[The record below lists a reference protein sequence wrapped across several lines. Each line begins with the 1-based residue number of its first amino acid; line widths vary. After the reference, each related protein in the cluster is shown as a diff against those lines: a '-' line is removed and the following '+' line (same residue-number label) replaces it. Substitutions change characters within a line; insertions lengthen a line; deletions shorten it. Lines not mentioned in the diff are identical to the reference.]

1 MAKSHLAGADTPL
14 LIAYSLSDHPEHA
27 AAGRLIENVLSGG
40 RLLALCP
47 IVVDEFI
54 HVVTDPRRFE
64 HPLSMSEALRLAEA
78 WCHSRETVML
88 YPGESSLHLQLAWIR
103 EHRLGRKR
111 LHDTHIAAIYHLS
124 GVKTILTSNVRDFG
138 VFGCLEAVLI

>member
-1 MAKSHLAGADTPL
+1 MAKSSLVGADTPL
-14 LIAYSLSDHPEHA
+14 LIAHSLSDHPDHA
-27 AAGRLIENVLSGG
+27 AAIVLVENVLDDGQ
-40 RLLALCP
+40 LLALCP
-47 IVVDEFI
+47 IVLDEFI

-64 HPLSMSEALRLAEA
+64 HPLTMIEAVRLAEA

-88 YPGESSLHLQLAWIR
+88 YPGEASMHLQLAWMR

-124 GVKTILTSNVRDFG
+124 GIQTILTSNVRDFR
-138 VFGCLEAVLI
+138 VFGCLEAILL